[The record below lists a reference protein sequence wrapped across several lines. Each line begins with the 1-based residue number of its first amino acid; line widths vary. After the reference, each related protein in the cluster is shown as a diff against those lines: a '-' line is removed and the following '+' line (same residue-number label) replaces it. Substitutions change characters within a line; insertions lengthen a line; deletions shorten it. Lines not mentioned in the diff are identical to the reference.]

1 MGTHDLNDLHL
12 PTGGKFLTADE
23 ARRLSKRAKAHYLTH
38 KRAIE
43 AKHPNGTLILI
54 DAEDGT
60 FTAGTDM
67 LEIEQRHYST
77 YKKPL
82 HTACYFIVGKD

>member
-1 MGTHDLNDLHL
+1 MGTHDLHL

-23 ARRLSKRAKAHYLTH
+23 VQRLSEAAKAHYLIQ

-43 AKHPNGTLILI
+43 AAHPNGTLILI

-67 LEIEQRHYST
+67 LEIEQRHYRT